1 MKGLFNL
8 FNRKE
13 KKFNNFFNL
22 NIVHCSSL
30 ILLYYMHALNR
41 TFKREDTFARLQLLR
56 NAPFLETR
64 VYKML
69 INIQI
74 CGAHVVMKI
83 SVGCGEESRCC
94 NLLVAVF
101 SNIPFSCRGALLY
114 YVDILF
120 LIMSAPP
127 HSIFRYFYTNKS
139 F

>member
-1 MKGLFNL
+1 
-8 FNRKE
+8 
-13 KKFNNFFNL
+13 
-22 NIVHCSSL
+22 
-30 ILLYYMHALNR
+30 MHALNR

-127 HSIFRYFYTNKS
+127 PTLFSDIFIRINLFRGCVLLEESHTLCVISEHCRNFKHVIQTNS
-139 F
+139 GI